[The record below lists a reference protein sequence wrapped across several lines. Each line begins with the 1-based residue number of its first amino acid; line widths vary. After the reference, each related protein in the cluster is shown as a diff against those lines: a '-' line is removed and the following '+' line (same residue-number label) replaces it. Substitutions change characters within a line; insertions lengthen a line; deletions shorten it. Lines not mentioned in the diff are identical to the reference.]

1 MAPITQVYHET
12 TSVPGLKKRDA
23 LKQAE
28 EESKRPVESPDL
40 INTNVSGSTMETT
53 LVKQKS
59 EVSTPDNFIRF
70 SDMQKAVVAAR
81 AEKKGSAQGTLLAL
95 IDLITEDVFVA
106 ACKGQGYEIM
116 RFLGP
121 ELDQDDDVKRVLMT
135 LGEFVSSAILHAIM
149 KVARVRA

>member
-81 AEKKGSAQGTLLAL
+81 AEKKGSA
-95 IDLITEDVFVA
+95 
-106 ACKGQGYEIM
+106 
-116 RFLGP
+116 
-121 ELDQDDDVKRVLMT
+121 
-135 LGEFVSSAILHAIM
+135 
-149 KVARVRA
+149 